1 MQVIECGANAL
12 LIDED
17 TCATNFMIRD
27 DKMMQLVAADKEPI
41 TPFVQIVRSLYEDC
55 QVSSVMVIGGTGDY
69 FDVAD
74 NVLVMDSY
82 KCYDATERAKAI
94 VASSAKS
101 STSSH
106 TASQSVKFRSTNC
119 KRFINGSSFVPN
131 GKVKTISKNI
141 VNFGEIE
148 IDLSCLEQLV
158 SKAQTTAISAA
169 LQQLPEQATGHSF
182 IDTLE
187 QLVKRLDNE
196 GLAILAP
203 GQFHGGM
210 ARPRIYE
217 IAGAINRLRMNSTI
231 TQG

>member
-1 MQVIECGANAL
+1 MGKAVDISNFVNNLPFGKDTTCFSSMDASGSTSQATNIVEVIECGANAL

-41 TPFVQIVRSLYEDC
+41 TPFVRIVRSLYEDC

-106 TASQSVKFRSTNC
+106 TTSQSVKFRSTNC
-119 KRFINGSSFVPN
+119 KRFILLRTACFQSTNYSY
-131 GKVKTISKNI
+131 
-141 VNFGEIE
+141 FG
-148 IDLSCLEQLV
+148 C
-158 SKAQTTAISAA
+158 SAA
-169 LQQLPEQATGHSF
+169 TARTGHRSF
-182 IDTLE
+182 FYRHSRAVGKTS
-187 QLVKRLDNE
+187 
-196 GLAILAP
+196 G
-203 GQFHGGM
+203 
-210 ARPRIYE
+210 
-217 IAGAINRLRMNSTI
+217 
-231 TQG
+231 